1 MEFNQAIS
9 ELVGGTKID
18 KRLKDQMHVMDIAKE
33 KLDGKTIEVATL
45 MVNLFNS
52 IKPKEM
58 AEFQCQDNQIT
69 PIITYVKQDQKPSKK
84 FTYQIKSKLAHKLA
98 LQWDRLIL
106 KQGVLHHLYIFN
118 EIEYHQLVL
127 PQWYHHKVLMAL
139 HDHMGHQ
146 GIDRMMDLL

>member
-1 MEFNQAIS
+1 M
-9 ELVGGTKID
+9 D
-18 KRLKDQMHVMDIAKE
+18 KKLKDRIHVMDIAKE
-33 KLDGKTIEVATL
+33 NLDGKTIKVATG

-58 AEFQCQDNQIT
+58 AKFQRQDNQIA
-69 PIITYVKQDQKPSKK
+69 PIITYVEQDQKSSKK
-84 FTYQIKSKLAHKLA
+84 FTYQIKSKLARKLA

-106 KQGVLHHLYIFN
+106 KQGILHHLYIFN

-127 PQWYHHKVLMAL
+127 PQQYHRKVLTAL

-146 GIDRMMDLL
+146 GINRTMDLL